1 MESQKVIVFIVI
13 EVISVIEAQ
22 FHKKKNAEFEVSL
35 LFMKI
40 EFKDYITYYFF
51 YLLKSYR
58 VNSFF
63 IIIQLV
69 IILFS
74 SQSYR
79 IFFYWLSRLIYGHD
93 TNSSRS

>member
-1 MESQKVIVFIVI
+1 MCSGKPKSYYVYRNWNNKCDWDAV
-13 EVISVIEAQ
+13 SS
-22 FHKKKNAEFEVSL
+22 KKKNAEFEVSL

-79 IFFYWLSRLIYGHD
+79 IFFTDSHV
-93 TNSSRS
+93 